1 MNLALG
7 EFDPSDSDAMRGA
20 PGDFTAVD
28 EEGEPQQLGSYGMI
42 NDVIVKERI

>member
-28 EEGEPQQLGSYGMI
+28 EEGEPQQLGSYGKSS
-42 NDVIVKERI
+42 DFIVLD